1 MQKQE
6 EDVTI
11 TRIVIEEDK
20 VIIDS
25 DNPTRLLA
33 EFIAKKYEEY
43 HLARNKAN
51 SNPNNQIKQ
60 EDNFKL

>member
-6 EDVTI
+6 EKVTI
-11 TRIVIEEDK
+11 TRIVVEKDK

-33 EFIAKKYEEY
+33 ELIAKKYEEY
-43 HLARNKAN
+43 HIARNKAS
-51 SNPNNQIKQ
+51 SNLNNHTEQAG
-60 EDNFKL
+60 DFKL